1 MRVAKK
7 FSVAQRAKAP
17 KAEPAVVDRDIAVR
31 FAKALDEEFGSFLHA
46 AVLFGSCATGVAGKE
61 SDIDILIVIDDV
73 RHVVDDEVTERY
85 RGAVLK
91 NQKRVSKRLHINTL
105 KLTNLWEYCREG
117 DPVIINMLR
126 DGLPLIDKGFFTPA
140 QLLLSQGRIR
150 PTREA
155 VWTYYARTSNTIRS
169 SRQHLL
175 SACVDLYW
183 AAIDASHAALMS
195 VGVMPPSPEHVPD
208 LLERELVKKGMLE
221 ARYPPMMRELYAL
234 QKAIAHREV
243 KEISGQQYDAYFKET
258 LQLIEHLRTVV
269 ERMPLK

>member
-7 FSVAQRAKAP
+7 FSVAQRVKTTKDA
-17 KAEPAVVDRDIAVR
+17 PAVVDRDIATR
-31 FAKALDEEFGSFLHA
+31 FAKSIDEELGVFLHA
-46 AVLFGSCATGVAGKE
+46 AVLFGSCATGIAGKE

-73 RHVVDDEVTERY
+73 QHIVDDEVTERY
-85 RGAVLK
+85 RATVFK
-91 NQKRVSKRLHINTL
+91 HQKRISKRLHINTL

-126 DGLPLIDKGFFTPA
+126 DGLPLIDKGFFKPA

-155 VWTYYARTSNTIRS
+155 VWTYYARTSTTIRN
-169 SRQHLL
+169 SRQHVL

-208 LLERELVKKGMLE
+208 LLERELVKKGMLD
-221 ARYPPMMRELYAL
+221 ARYPSMMRELYTL
-234 QKAIAHREV
+234 QKAITHREI
-243 KEISGQQYDAYFKET
+243 KEISGQQYDAYLKET
-258 LQLIEHLRTVV
+258 LLLIEHLRTVV